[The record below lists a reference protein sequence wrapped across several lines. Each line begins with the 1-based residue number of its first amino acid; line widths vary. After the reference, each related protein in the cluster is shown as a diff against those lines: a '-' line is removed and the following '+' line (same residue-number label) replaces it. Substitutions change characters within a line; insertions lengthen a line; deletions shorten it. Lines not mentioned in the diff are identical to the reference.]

1 MSGRITSVVVQHR
14 NPNRVNIHLDGEF
27 MFGLHKLTAA
37 WLTIGQ
43 ELTDEQIENLK
54 TKDLAEVIHQS
65 ALRLLNYRQRTAVE
79 MMKRLI
85 LKGYDRE
92 QVKAVV
98 DRLQENH
105 LLDDTQFAES
115 WVNDRITLHPRSKR
129 LMAYEMMNKGLD
141 GQVVQIALAKAG
153 DDTQLA
159 DAAARKAMHKW
170 ENLAELEF
178 ITHCAAFLGRKGFAA
193 GICFSTARNLWKEL
207 QREMEQ

>member
-1 MSGRITSVVVQHR
+1 MSGRITSIVVQHR
-14 NPNRVNIHLDGEF
+14 NPNRVNIYLDGEF
-27 MFGLHKLTAA
+27 MLGLHRLTAA

-65 ALRLLNYRQRTAVE
+65 ALRLLNYRQRTTVE
-79 MMKRLI
+79 MTKRLI

-115 WVNDRITLHPRSKR
+115 WVSDRITLHPRSKR

-153 DDTQLA
+153 DDTILA

-170 ENLAELEF
+170 ADLAESEF

-193 GICFSTARNLWKEL
+193 GISFSTARNLWKEL

>member
-1 MSGRITSVVVQHR
+1 MSGRITSVVVQLR

-170 ENLAELEF
+170 ENLAVLEF

-193 GICFSTARNLWKEL
+193 GICFSTARDLWKEL

>member
-14 NPNRVNIHLDGEF
+14 NPNRVNIYLDGEF
-27 MFGLHKLTAA
+27 MFGLHRLTAA

-54 TKDLAEVIHQS
+54 KKDLAEVINQS

-79 MMKRLI
+79 MTKRLI
-85 LKGYDRE
+85 LKGYEKE
-92 QVKAVV
+92 QVKVVV

-141 GQVVQIALAKAG
+141 GQIVQKALAKAG
-153 DDTQLA
+153 EDTQLA

-170 ENLAELEF
+170 TDLAESEF

-193 GICFSTARNLWKEL
+193 GISFSTARNLWKEL
-207 QREMEQ
+207 QHEMEQ

>member
-43 ELTDEQIENLK
+43 DLTDEQIENLK

-170 ENLAELEF
+170 ENLAVLEF

-193 GICFSTARNLWKEL
+193 GICFSTARDLWKEL

>member
-170 ENLAELEF
+170 ENLAVLEF

>member
-14 NPNRVNIHLDGEF
+14 NPNRVNIYLDGEY
-27 MFGLHKLTAA
+27 MFGLHRLTAA

-43 ELTDEQIENLK
+43 DLTDEQIENLK

-79 MMKRLI
+79 MTKRLI

-170 ENLAELEF
+170 ADLVELEF

-193 GICFSTARNLWKEL
+193 GISYSTARNLWKEL

>member
-170 ENLAELEF
+170 ENLAVLEF

-193 GICFSTARNLWKEL
+193 GICFSTARDLWKEL